1 MHIFILYCSLILSL
15 FAKTEYGI
23 KDTWPYADDVLD
35 PCFPDPCNA
44 QGICSAS
51 VDDEEMYSCSCINGI
66 TGDTCDELLGD
77 CDADYCQNGGTCY
90 WTFDVQSCF
99 CATGYTGDDCS
110 EFSEEL
116 NDPCLNLVC
125 GNDEQGYCV
134 GNSENVGECVCYD
147 GYSGDFCTDPIAT
160 CTASQFLDLVQQ
172 LLLIEPDYRDDCAY
186 MSTQI
191 WSMIPIDDDMP
202 ALCNCLTGMQQYIDA
217 EMSNLDCAIE
227 QGLTLTRAVEEY
239 CPTTCTQDSID
250 EMLITVA
257 TLSDDCNNYVENQNT
272 MALYRQNTFKCSC
285 LLGEADTYE
294 EALEVFSCPL
304 TLTSASTGAVAWQN
318 CYNDEVCNFE
328 QIYKKFEVDM
338 FEIDPVAA
346 GLCLDFIQLMSITE
360 LVTPEN
366 NELQD
371 VMSPCLEAMYTKW
384 PTGLEVLD
392 CRPLAHYEVTIKEI
406 MEKFVHQTE
415 YTKPSC
421 TYALTSSVFD
431 VALGDFSGA
440 TMCLQSA
447 VLGDQIATVNDNF
460 DELFCGCYDRLTQ
473 TESFDATFMDQCALD
488 VNWIVPSPQSY
499 CESYLGKTFSFSTD
513 GNNIPESSLSTSTTE
528 EDVWT
533 IVGIISTC
541 VLIALIAIN
550 AWLLITTKKSTS
562 YADMKDN
569 EIGTEAATSG

>member
-1 MHIFILYCSLILSL
+1 MHIFILYCPLILSL
-15 FAKTEYGI
+15 YAKTEYGI

-51 VDDEEMYSCSCINGI
+51 AEDEKMYSCSCINGY

-90 WTFDVQSCF
+90 WAYAKQSCF

-125 GNDEQGYCV
+125 GNEDQGYCV

-147 GYSGDFCTDPIAT
+147 GYTGDFCTDPVAT

-172 LLLIEPDYRDDCAY
+172 LLLIDSDYRDDCSY

-191 WSMIPIDDDMP
+191 WALIPVKDNMP
-202 ALCNCLTGMQQYIDA
+202 ALCNCLTGMQKYVSD
-217 EMSNLDCAIE
+217 EMANLDCAIE

-239 CPTTCTQDSID
+239 CPTTCDQAAID
-250 EMLITVA
+250 TMLTNVA
-257 TLSDDCNNYVENQNT
+257 TLSDDCNHFVNNQAT
-272 MALYRQNTFKCSC
+272 MPLYRQNSFMCSC
-285 LLGEADTYE
+285 LLGAADTKE

-318 CYNDEVCNFE
+318 CYNEEVCNFE
-328 QIYKKFEVDM
+328 QIYKRFLVEM

-346 GLCLDFIQLMSITE
+346 DSCLDFVQLMSISE
-360 LVTPEN
+360 VVTPEN
-366 NELQD
+366 NELKA
-371 VMSPCLEAMYTKW
+371 VMSPCLKAMYTKW
-384 PTGLEVLD
+384 PKGLEVLD
-392 CRPLAHYEVTIKEI
+392 CKPLAHYEVTIKEI
-406 MEKFVHQTE
+406 MEKFVQQTA

-421 TYALTSSVFD
+421 TYALTSNVFD
-431 VALGDFSGA
+431 VSLGDFSGA
-440 TMCLQSA
+440 TMCLQAA

-460 DELFCGCYDRLTQ
+460 DELFCGCYDRLVQ
-473 TESFDATFMDQCALD
+473 VDDFDANLMDQCAVD
-488 VNWIVPSPQSY
+488 IDWIVPSPQSY
-499 CESYLGKTFSFSTD
+499 CESYLGKTYSFSKD
-513 GNNIPESSLSTSTTE
+513 GSLIPDASFSSSSTE

-533 IVGIISTC
+533 TVGIISTC
-541 VLIALIAIN
+541 VLVSLIALN
-550 AWLLITTKKSTS
+550 VWLLLTTKKSTS
-562 YADMKDN
+562 YVDM
-569 EIGTEAATSG
+569 TEKETATTPAASG